1 MGYKNFH
8 FSIKITP
15 LDLTKIRQHNDYAVV
30 KPEIQKSPVYKK
42 KYSHCFPKIQL
53 QLYRTSGPHQNIRYE
68 TIQYNFIATCF
79 SQNHACI
86 FYKRYLHIQN
96 VTFLLLLHL
105 LYTLSYIYTTQRLGL
120 RILERS
126 FGFSTCT

>member
-1 MGYKNFH
+1 MASAGSPRSFG
-8 FSIKITP
+8 S
-15 LDLTKIRQHNDYAVV
+15 DLPTGSGQAGG
-30 KPEIQKSPVYKK
+30 S
-42 KYSHCFPKIQL
+42 L
-53 QLYRTSGPHQNIRYE
+53 QRTSGPHQNIRYKS
-68 TIQYNFIATCF
+68 IQHNFIATCF

-96 VTFLLLLHL
+96 VIFLLLLRL

-126 FGFSTCT
+126 LGFSTCT